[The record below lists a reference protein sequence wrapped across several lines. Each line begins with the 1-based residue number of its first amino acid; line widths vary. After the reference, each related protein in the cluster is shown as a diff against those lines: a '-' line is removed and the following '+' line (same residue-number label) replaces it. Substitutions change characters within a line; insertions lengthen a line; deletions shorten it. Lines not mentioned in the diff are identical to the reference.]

1 MSGRDLESRADID
14 HLLRDFYSRA
24 MRDEVI
30 GYLFTEV
37 ARLDLDAHLPQI
49 GNFWEQVLLQRPVYT
64 GHPIAAHVPLHQ
76 AATLR
81 AEHFQRWFVL
91 WDAAIAAS
99 FCGPM
104 ADAARYRAAVIAES
118 MQYRLGIASDAT
130 QFSAAYRAALRLP
143 QEPSPQT
150 SASSL
155 SAPRADPAPRAPAQ
169 SASTTA
175 P

>member
-1 MSGRDLESRADID
+1 MVSGRDLQSRADID
-14 HLLRDFYSRA
+14 QLLRDFYSAA

-37 ARLDLDAHLPQI
+37 ARLDLDTHLPQI
-49 GNFWEQVLLQRPVYT
+49 GNFWEQVLLQRPVYM
-64 GHPIAAHVPLHQ
+64 GHPIAAHVTLHQ

-91 WDAAIAAS
+91 WDAAIGAS
-99 FCGPM
+99 FAGPM

-118 MQYRLGIASDAT
+118 MQYRLGIVSDPQ
-130 QFSAAYRAALRLP
+130 QFSDAYRAALRMPPKPL
-143 QEPSPQT
+143 
-150 SASSL
+150 A
-155 SAPRADPAPRAPAQ
+155 
-169 SASTTA
+169 TA